1 MFRTNK
7 LSIGGERNERRWRS
21 LRSVVGAAVIT
32 VGLAGATLAGNGW
45 GDGNGN
51 QQHWAA
57 SWATSPAAYYVYAAP
72 IPQNQALGF
81 STTKYA
87 TANIE
92 ADQIFPFPN
101 VNTDGANNQTIRSI
115 VKPDLWGRTMRVHF
129 SNVFGNQPLSLSA
142 TTVALQDYAGNVVP
156 GTVAQ
161 VSFGKA
167 KSVTIPVGQEI
178 WSDAVDLRWS

>member
-1 MFRTNK
+1 MFRTNER
-7 LSIGGERNERRWRS
+7 SIGGERNERRWRS
-21 LRSVVGAAVIT
+21 LRSVMGAASSQSVLRARRWRERLGGRT
-32 VGLAGATLAGNGW
+32 NGNG
-45 GDGNGN
+45 
-51 QQHWAA
+51 QHWVA

-101 VNTDGANNQTIRSI
+101 VNTNGATNQTIRSI

-142 TTVALQDYAGNVVP
+142 TTIALQDYAGNVVN
-156 GTVAQ
+156 GTVAPGHFWQ
-161 VSFGKA
+161 G
-167 KSVTIPVGQEI
+167 
-178 WSDAVDLRWS
+178 